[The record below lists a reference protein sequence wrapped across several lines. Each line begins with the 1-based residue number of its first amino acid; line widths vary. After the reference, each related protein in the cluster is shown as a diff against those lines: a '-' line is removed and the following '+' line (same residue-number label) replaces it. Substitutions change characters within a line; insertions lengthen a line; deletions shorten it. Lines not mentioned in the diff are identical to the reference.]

1 MTFKDKLREDC
12 PGLSEEAINSIVA
25 CMCPY
30 QFRYEHQD
38 APCFHDVDD
47 CIECWNRE
55 IPGTRPVNKTTLE
68 PPAPRQEDIS
78 HV

>member
-1 MTFKDKLREDC
+1 MTFKDKLQEDC
-12 PGLSEEAINSIVA
+12 PGFSDETINSIVA

-30 QFRYEHQD
+30 QLRYEHQYV
-38 APCFHDVDD
+38 PCCHDVDD

-55 IPGTRPVNKTTLE
+55 IPGTRPINKTTLE

-78 HV
+78 E